1 MEGWKDTLFT
11 SSCLYCAENHT
22 QSPRRTGSIDVSEKQ
37 TIMALIFYRSSPCP
51 PSVTAASPTYFSLMR
66 ECRKTWQA
74 KTSEGIPAFCR
85 KQSLVRLMPVAA
97 SRGGLWV
104 GGKAVLTTSTL
115 SFAPNSM
122 NQALHAT
129 PENLEISI
137 SLTNISNVAVHR
149 GLSTDVI
156 EIRTDVGILKI
167 KCVKAKAFAAAIEA
181 TRIAAR

>member
-1 MEGWKDTLFT
+1 MSAIVDSRLTNVFF
-11 SSCLYCAENHT
+11 ANA
-22 QSPRRTGSIDVSEKQ
+22 RVSEDQAGKDQ
-37 TIMALIFYRSSPCP
+37 RGNSSLLPKAI
-51 PSVTAASPTYFSLMR
+51 SRQIDAGR
-66 ECRKTWQA
+66 
-74 KTSEGIPAFCR
+74 R
-85 KQSLVRLMPVAA
+85 KQ
-97 SRGGLWV
+97 GGLWV

-115 SFAPNSM
+115 NFAPNSM

-149 GLSTDVI
+149 GLITDVI